1 MVAPLPT
8 TRFHW
13 IRHAGRRDLCGCRLL
28 GLFLWRC
35 HHQGLRQDLSV
46 FEIGF
51 FIAVFGLIPAA
62 FAKPKGERWRD
73 SFRLKHPFLV
83 HLRSFTG
90 VASAILVTVSFT
102 TIPFAETYSLVFM
115 MPLFITVMSVLFL
128 KEKVDAIRWAM
139 LALGFLGV
147 MLVVRPGF
155 RELELGHLTA
165 LLCAVFGASTT
176 TILRVIAPTEKRVS
190 LIVLPALYVIII
202 NAVLMAPSFIM
213 PTAQQFG
220 LLAASGSMVG
230 MGHILLIAATR
241 NAPASQVAPIQ
252 YVQIVWAIGLG
263 AFFYFEYPDFVA
275 YIGLAV
281 VVLSGLVNV
290 FIDGART
297 RIAGRFA
304 EYRARRPSSPTD
316 ITEVQG
322 PEI

>member
-1 MVAPLPT
+1 MPTGVLYAVVAYSVYS
-8 TRFHW
+8 
-13 IRHAGRRDLCGCRLL
+13 CGDAIIK
-28 GLFLWRC
+28 GFG
-35 HHQGLRQDLSV
+35 QSLSV

-51 FIAVFGLIPAA
+51 FIALFGLLPAI
-62 FAKPKGERWRD
+62 FAKPKSEHWRD
-73 SFRLKHPFLV
+73 SFKLRHTGLV

-90 VASAILVTVSFT
+90 VASSILVTISFT

-115 MPLFITVMSVLFL
+115 MPLFITVMSVLIL
-128 KEKVDAIRWAM
+128 KEKVDLVRWAM
-139 LALGFLGV
+139 LGLGFLGV
-147 MLVVRPGF
+147 MLVVQPGF
-155 RELELGHLTA
+155 RELEFGHLTA

-190 LIVLPALYVIII
+190 LIALPALYLIVI
-202 NAVLMAPSFIM
+202 NAVLMAPGFVL
-213 PTAQQFG
+213 PTMHQFG
-220 LLAASGSMVG
+220 LLIASGSLVG

-263 AFFYFEYPDFVA
+263 AFFYFEYPDLLA
-275 YIGLAV
+275 YIGLGV

-304 EYRARRPSSPTD
+304 EYRASRPGPPSN

>member
-1 MVAPLPT
+1 MPVGVIYALVAYSVYSGGDAIIKG
-8 TRFHW
+8 F
-13 IRHAGRRDLCGCRLL
+13 G
-28 GLFLWRC
+28 
-35 HHQGLRQDLSV
+35 QDLSV

-51 FIAVFGLIPAA
+51 FVALFGLLPAA

-73 SFRLKHPFLV
+73 SFKLRHPVLV

-90 VASAILVTVSFT
+90 VTSSILVTVSFT
-102 TIPFAETYSLVFM
+102 TIPFAETYSLVFL
-115 MPLFITVMSVLFL
+115 MPLFITIMSVFIL
-128 KEKVDAIRWAM
+128 KERVDLTRWTM
-139 LALGFLGV
+139 LALGFAGV

-155 RELELGHLTA
+155 RELEFGHLTA

-176 TILRVIAPTEKRVS
+176 TILRVIAPSEQRVS
-190 LIVLPALYVIII
+190 LIALPALYLIVAT
-202 NAVLMAPSFIM
+202 AVLMAPTFVM
-213 PTAQQFG
+213 PTPQQFG

-263 AFFYFEYPDFVA
+263 AFFYLEYPDLLA

-290 FIDGART
+290 FVDGART

-304 EYRARRPSSPTD
+304 EYRARRSASPTD

>member
-1 MVAPLPT
+1 MPVGVFYAV
-8 TRFHW
+8 
-13 IRHAGRRDLCGCRLL
+13 IAYSVYSCGDAIIK
-28 GLFLWRC
+28 GF
-35 HHQGLRQDLSV
+35 GQDLSV

-62 FAKPKGERWRD
+62 FAKPAGERWRD

-128 KEKVDAIRWAM
+128 KEKVDVIRWAM

-155 RELELGHLTA
+155 RELEFGHLTA

-190 LIVLPALYVIII
+190 LIALPALYVIVI

-213 PTAQQFG
+213 PTPQQFG

-263 AFFYFEYPDFVA
+263 AFFYFEYPDYLA

-304 EYRARRPSSPTD
+304 EYRARRPGSPTD

>member
-1 MVAPLPT
+1 MPVGVIYAVVAYSVYS
-8 TRFHW
+8 
-13 IRHAGRRDLCGCRLL
+13 CGDAIIK
-28 GLFLWRC
+28 GF
-35 HHQGLRQDLSV
+35 GQDLSV

-51 FIAVFGLIPAA
+51 FIAVFGLIPAV
-62 FAKPKGERWRD
+62 FAKPRGERWRD
-73 SFRLKHPFLV
+73 SFQLKHPFLV

-155 RELELGHLTA
+155 RALEFGHLTA

-190 LIVLPALYVIII
+190 LIVLPAIYVIVI
-202 NAVLMAPSFIM
+202 NAALMVPGFVM
-213 PTAQQFG
+213 PTPQQFG

-263 AFFYFEYPDFVA
+263 AFFYYEYPDYLA

-304 EYRARRPSSPTD
+304 EYRARRPGSPTD

>member
-1 MVAPLPT
+1 MPAGVFYAIVAYSVYS
-8 TRFHW
+8 
-13 IRHAGRRDLCGCRLL
+13 CGDAIIK
-28 GLFLWRC
+28 GFG
-35 HHQGLRQDLSV
+35 QSLSV

-62 FAKPKGERWRD
+62 FAKPRGERWRD
-73 SFRLKHPFLV
+73 SFKLKHPALV

-90 VASAILVTVSFT
+90 VASSTLVTYAFV
-102 TIPFAETYSLVFM
+102 TIPFAEAYSLVFM
-115 MPLFITVMSVLFL
+115 MPLFITVLSVLVL
-128 KEKVDAIRWAM
+128 RERVDLMRWAM
-139 LALGFLGV
+139 LALGFAGV

-155 RELELGHLTA
+155 RELELGHLAA
-165 LLCAVFGASTT
+165 LCCAFFGATT
-176 TILRVIAPTEKRVS
+176 TTVLRVIAPTEKRVS
-190 LIVLPALYVIII
+190 LIALPALYLIVV
-202 NAVLMAPSFIM
+202 NAILMM
-213 PTAQQFG
+213 PTFVMPSLEQFA
-220 LLAASGSMVG
+220 LLAASGSLVG
-230 MGHILLIAATR
+230 LGHILLIAATR

-263 AFFYFEYPDFVA
+263 AFFFYEYPDLWA

-304 EYRARRPSSPTD
+304 EYRASRPGPPSN

>member
-1 MVAPLPT
+1 MPVGVIYAVVAYSVYS
-8 TRFHW
+8 
-13 IRHAGRRDLCGCRLL
+13 CGDAIIK
-28 GLFLWRC
+28 GF
-35 HHQGLRQDLSV
+35 GQDLSI

-51 FIAVFGLIPAA
+51 FVAVFGLIPAA
-62 FAKPKGERWRD
+62 FAKPKHERWRD
-73 SFRLKHPFLV
+73 SFQLKHPLLV
-83 HLRSFTG
+83 HMRSFTG
-90 VASAILVTVSFT
+90 VTSAMLVTVSFT
-102 TIPFAETYSLVFM
+102 TIPFAETYSLLFM
-115 MPLFITVMSVLFL
+115 MPLFITVMSVFIL
-128 KEKVDAIRWAM
+128 KERVDLVRWAM

-155 RELELGHLTA
+155 RELEFGHLTA

-190 LIVLPALYVIII
+190 LIVLPALYIIVI
-202 NAVLMAPSFIM
+202 NAVLMAPTFVM
-213 PTAQQFG
+213 PTPQQFG

-263 AFFYFEYPDFVA
+263 AFFYFEYPDLIA

-290 FIDGART
+290 FVDGART

-304 EYRARRPSSPTD
+304 EYRAQRPGPPTN

>member
-1 MVAPLPT
+1 
-8 TRFHW
+8 
-13 IRHAGRRDLCGCRLL
+13 
-28 GLFLWRC
+28 
-35 HHQGLRQDLSV
+35 
-46 FEIGF
+46 
-51 FIAVFGLIPAA
+51 VFGLIPAA
-62 FAKPKGERWRD
+62 FAKPRGERWRD
-73 SFRLKHPFLV
+73 SFKLKHPLLV

-90 VASAILVTVSFT
+90 VTSAMLVTVSFT
-102 TIPFAETYSLVFM
+102 TIPFAETYSLLFM
-115 MPLFITVMSVLFL
+115 MPLFITVMSVFILN
-128 KEKVDAIRWAM
+128 ERVDLIRWSM
-139 LALGFLGV
+139 LALGFAGV

-155 RELELGHLTA
+155 RELEFGHLTA

-176 TILRVIAPTEKRVS
+176 TILRVIAPSEKRVS
-190 LIVLPALYVIII
+190 LIVLPALYIIVI
-202 NAVLMAPSFIM
+202 NAVLMAPTFVM
-213 PTAQQFG
+213 PTPAQFG

-263 AFFYFEYPDFVA
+263 AFFYFEYPDLIA

-304 EYRARRPSSPTD
+304 EYRAQRPGPPTN

>member
-1 MVAPLPT
+1 MPVGVFYAVVAYSVYS
-8 TRFHW
+8 
-13 IRHAGRRDLCGCRLL
+13 CGDAIIK
-28 GLFLWRC
+28 GF
-35 HHQGLRQDLSV
+35 GQDLSV

-62 FAKPKGERWRD
+62 FAKPAGERWRD
-73 SFRLKHPFLV
+73 SFRLKHPLLV

-128 KEKVDAIRWAM
+128 KEKVDVIRWAM

-155 RELELGHLTA
+155 RELEFGHLTA

-190 LIVLPALYVIII
+190 LIVLPALYVIVI
-202 NAVLMAPSFIM
+202 NAVLMVPGFVM
-213 PTAQQFG
+213 PTPQQFG

-263 AFFYFEYPDFVA
+263 AFFYFEYPDYLA

-304 EYRARRPSSPTD
+304 EYRARRPGSPTD

>member
-1 MVAPLPT
+1 MPVGVIYAIAAYSIYSGGDAIIKGFGPN
-8 TRFHW
+8 
-13 IRHAGRRDLCGCRLL
+13 
-28 GLFLWRC
+28 
-35 HHQGLRQDLSV
+35 LSV

-51 FIAVFGLIPAA
+51 FVALFGLIPAM
-62 FAKPKGERWRD
+62 FAKPKDERWRD
-73 SFRLKHPFLV
+73 SFKLRQALLV

-90 VASAILVTVSFT
+90 VTSAMLVTVSFT

-115 MPLFITVMSVLFL
+115 MPLFITVMSVLIL
-128 KEKVDAIRWAM
+128 KERVDVMRWAM
-139 LALGFLGV
+139 LALGFAGV

-155 RELELGHLTA
+155 RELQFGHLTA

-190 LIVLPALYVIII
+190 LIVLPAIYILVI
-202 NAVLMAPSFIM
+202 NAVLMM
-213 PTAQQFG
+213 PTFVVPTLEQFG
-220 LLAASGSMVG
+220 LLAASGAMVG

-263 AFFYFEYPDFVA
+263 AFFYAEHPDLLA

-304 EYRARRPSSPTD
+304 EYRARRPTSPTD

>member
-1 MVAPLPT
+1 MPVGVLYAV
-8 TRFHW
+8 
-13 IRHAGRRDLCGCRLL
+13 IAYSVYSCGDAIIK
-28 GLFLWRC
+28 GF
-35 HHQGLRQDLSV
+35 GQDLSV

-62 FAKPKGERWRD
+62 FAKPAGERWRD
-73 SFRLKHPFLV
+73 SFRLKHPLLV

-139 LALGFLGV
+139 LALGFIGV

-155 RELELGHLTA
+155 RELEFGHLTA

-190 LIVLPALYVIII
+190 LIALPALYVIVI
-202 NAVLMAPSFIM
+202 NAVLMAPGFVM
-213 PTAQQFG
+213 PTPQQFG

-263 AFFYFEYPDFVA
+263 AFFYFEYPDYIA
-275 YIGLAV
+275 YVGLAV

-290 FIDGART
+290 FVDGART

-304 EYRARRPSSPTD
+304 EYRARRPGSPTD

>member
-1 MVAPLPT
+1 MPIGVFYAVVAYSVYS
-8 TRFHW
+8 
-13 IRHAGRRDLCGCRLL
+13 CGDAIIK
-28 GLFLWRC
+28 GFG
-35 HHQGLRQDLSV
+35 QSLSV

-51 FIAVFGLIPAA
+51 FIAVFSLIPAA

-73 SFRLKHPFLV
+73 SFKLRHVGLV
-83 HLRSFTG
+83 HLRSFSG
-90 VASAILVTVSFT
+90 VASSTLVTYAFV

-115 MPLFITVMSVLFL
+115 MPLFITLMSVLIL
-128 KEKVDAIRWAM
+128 RERVDVMRWSM

-155 RELELGHLTA
+155 RELELGHLAA
-165 LLCAVFGASTT
+165 LCCAFFGAITT
-176 TILRVIAPTEKRVS
+176 TVLRVIAPVEKRVS
-190 LIVLPALYVIII
+190 LIALPALYLIVV
-202 NAVLMAPSFIM
+202 NAVLMAPTFVI
-213 PTAQQFG
+213 PTPQQFG
-220 LLAASGSMVG
+220 LLAASGSLVG
-230 MGHILLIAATR
+230 LGHILLIAATR

-263 AFFYFEYPDFVA
+263 AVFFSEYPDLWA

-290 FIDGART
+290 FIDGARA

-304 EYRARRPSSPTD
+304 EYRASRPGPPSN